1 MQKIKIFKAGKHT
14 SMEGDTIDYTPEM
27 LQACVASYSEN
38 LHQAPLVLGHPKH
51 DDPAY
56 GWVDKLELDKDNNL
70 IAYVKNVD
78 ASFAESVN
86 QGKHNKVSPCFYLP
100 DSPQNPKKGTLYLR
114 HVGFLGGQVPAIKG
128 LGSVQ
133 FAENENGTAS
143 FAENFDKPNE
153 QKNDDAKVNFQTALS
168 FLQKYLKDDPS
179 QLDSVLSQLS
189 IQKDDGKNAE
199 KSEREQALEKELV
212 ELRKKVAD
220 EKKAQQ
226 TSEIQNFAE
235 QLVKSGQLPP
245 KLKTQVIEVMTVGTA
260 HTASFSEGGEQSLT
274 DALKKLLSELPKNAS
289 FAEFNKGNRATEDKD
304 SPLVADAKRR
314 AKETQY

>member
-56 GWVDKLELDKDNNL
+56 GWVEKLELDKDNVL
-70 IAYVKNVD
+70 WVYAKQVD

-86 QGKHNKVSPCFYLP
+86 AGKHNKVSPCFYLP

-114 HVGFLGGQVPAIKG
+114 HVGFLGGQVPAVKG

-143 FAENFDKPNE
+143 FSEPFDSKA
-153 QKNDDAKVNFQTALS
+153 NDDKSSKIDFAGALA
-168 FLQKYLKDDPS
+168 FLQSYIKDNPS
-179 QLDSVLSQLS
+179 QMDSVLSQLNT
-189 IQKDDGKNAE
+189 QKDDGKNAE
-199 KSEREQALEKELV
+199 KSEREQALEKELA

-235 QLVKSGQLPP
+235 SLVKSGQLPP
-245 KLKTQVIEVMTVGTA
+245 KLKTQVVEVMTAGTS

-289 FAEFNKGNRATEDKD
+289 FAEFNKGNRDTSTPEN
-304 SPLVADAKRR
+304 PLIKDAKSRNP
-314 AKETQY
+314 QS

>member
-1 MQKIKIFKAGKHT
+1 
-14 SMEGDTIDYTPEM
+14 MEGDTIDYTPEM

-56 GWVDKLELDKDNNL
+56 GWVEKLELDKDNVL
-70 IAYVKNVD
+70 WAYAKQVD

-86 QGKHNKVSPCFYLP
+86 AGRYNKVSASFYLP

-114 HVGFLGGQVPAIKG
+114 HLGFLDGQVQGIKG

-143 FAENFDKPNE
+143 FAETFDNKI
-153 QKNDDAKVNFQTALS
+153 NDDKSSKIDFATALS
-168 FLQKYLKDDPS
+168 FLQKYIKDDPS
-179 QLDSVLSQLS
+179 QLDSVLSQLTA
-189 IQKDDGKNAE
+189 QKDSSQNAE
-199 KSEREQALEKELV
+199 KSEREKALEQQLAD
-212 ELRKKVAD
+212 LQKKIND
-220 EKKAQQ
+220 EKTAKQK
-226 TSEIQNFAE
+226 SEIQDFAE
-235 QLVKSGQLPP
+235 GLVKSGQLPP
-245 KLKTQVIEVMTVGTA
+245 KLKTQVMEVLTVGTA

-289 FAEFNKGNRATEDKD
+289 FGEFDKKNRSTD
-304 SPLVADAKRR
+304 SKESPIVADAKRR
-314 AKETQY
+314 AELAKQ

>member
-1 MQKIKIFKAGKHT
+1 MNKIKIFKAGKHT
-14 SMEGDTIDYTPEM
+14 SMEGDTIDYTPQM

-56 GWVDKLELDKDNNL
+56 GWVEKLELDKDNVL
-70 IAYVKNVD
+70 WAYAKQVD

-86 QGKHNKVSPCFYLP
+86 QGKHNKVSPSFYLP
-100 DSPQNPKKGTLYLR
+100 DSPQNPSKGNLYLR
-114 HVGFLGGQVPAIKG
+114 HVGFLGGQVPAVKG

-143 FAENFDKPNE
+143 FSETFDNKTS
-153 QKNDDAKVNFQTALS
+153 DDKSSKIDFATALS
-168 FLQKYLKDDPS
+168 FLQKYIKDDPS
-179 QLDSVLSQLS
+179 QLDSVLSQLNA
-189 IQKDDGKNAE
+189 QKNNAKDAE
-199 KSEREQALEKELV
+199 KSEREKALEQQLAD
-212 ELRKKVAD
+212 LQKKIAD

-226 TSEIQNFAE
+226 ASEIQDFAE
-235 QLVKSGQLPP
+235 SLVKSGQLPP
-245 KLKTQVIEVMTVGTA
+245 KLKAQTVEVLTAGTA

-289 FAEFNKGNRATEDKD
+289 FGEFDKKKRQEKPNTN
-304 SPLVADAKRR
+304 PLIADAEQRK
-314 AKETQY
+314 K

>member
-1 MQKIKIFKAGKHT
+1 MNKIKIFKAGKHT

-56 GWVDKLELDKDNNL
+56 GWVEKLELDKDNNL
-70 IAYVKNVD
+70 LAYVKNVD

-86 QGKHNKVSPCFYLP
+86 AGKHNKVSASFYLP

-114 HVGFLGGQVPAIKG
+114 HVGFLGGQVPAVKG

-143 FAENFDKPNE
+143 FAENLEKPTE
-153 QKNDDAKVNFQTALS
+153 QKNDNTSINLESSVA
-168 FLQKYLKDDPS
+168 FLQKYFKDNPANV
-179 QLDSVLSQLS
+179 DSVLSQLTT
-189 IQKDDGKNAE
+189 QKDNAKDAE
-199 KSEREQALEKELV
+199 KSEREKALEQQLAD
-212 ELRKKVAD
+212 LQKKIAD
-220 EKKAQQ
+220 EKTAKQK
-226 TSEIQNFAE
+226 SEIQDFAE
-235 QLVKSGQLPP
+235 GLVKSGQLPP
-245 KLKTQVIEVMTVGTA
+245 KLKTQVMEVLTAGTA

-274 DALKKLLSELPKNAS
+274 DVLKKLLSELPKNAS
-289 FAEFNKGNRATEDKD
+289 FGEFNKGNRNTDSKE
-304 SPLVADAKRR
+304 SPLIADAKRR

>member
-1 MQKIKIFKAGKHT
+1 MMNKIKIFKAGKHT

-27 LQACVASYSEN
+27 LQACVACYAEN
-38 LHQAPLVLGHPKH
+38 VHQAPLVLGHPKH

-56 GWVDKLELDKDNNL
+56 GWVEKLELDKDNVL
-70 IAYVKNVD
+70 WAYAKQVD

-86 QGKHNKVSPCFYLP
+86 AGKHNKVSASFYLP
-100 DSPQNPKKGTLYLR
+100 DSPQNPVKGSLYLR
-114 HVGFLGGQVPAIKG
+114 HVGFLGGQVPAVKG

-143 FAENFDKPNE
+143 FAETFDNKT
-153 QKNDDAKVNFQTALS
+153 NDDKSSKIDFATALS
-168 FLQKYLKDDPS
+168 FLQSYLKDNPS
-179 QLDSVLSQLS
+179 QAESVLSQLTA
-189 IQKDDGKNAE
+189 QKDSSQNAE
-199 KSEREQALEKELV
+199 KSEREKALEQQLAD
-212 ELRKKVAD
+212 LQKKIND

-226 TSEIQNFAE
+226 ASEIQDFAE

-245 KLKTQVIEVMTVGTA
+245 KLKTQVVEVLTVGTA

-289 FAEFNKGNRATEDKD
+289 FGEFDKKNRQEKTNIN
-304 SPLVADAKRR
+304 PLIADAEKR
-314 AKETQY
+314 K

>member
-1 MQKIKIFKAGKHT
+1 MNKIKIFKAGKHT

-56 GWVDKLELDKDNNL
+56 GWVDKLELDKDNTL
-70 IAYVKNVD
+70 WAYVKQVD

-86 QGKHNKVSPCFYLP
+86 AGRYNKVSASFYLP
-100 DSPQNPKKGTLYLR
+100 DSPQNPVKGSLYLR
-114 HVGFLGGQVPAIKG
+114 HLGFLGGQVQGIKG

-143 FAENFDKPNE
+143 FSETFDNKTS
-153 QKNDDAKVNFQTALS
+153 DDKSSKIDFATALS
-168 FLQKYLKDDPS
+168 FLQKYIKDDPS
-179 QLDSVLSQLS
+179 QLDSVLSRLNA
-189 IQKDDGKNAE
+189 QKNNAKDAE
-199 KSEREQALEKELV
+199 KSEREKALEQQLAD
-212 ELRKKVAD
+212 LQKKIAD

-226 TSEIQNFAE
+226 ASEIQDFAE

-245 KLKTQVIEVMTVGTA
+245 KLKTQVVEVMTAGTA
-260 HTASFSEGGEQSLT
+260 HTASFSEGGEQSFT
-274 DALKKLLSELPKNAS
+274 DALKKLLSELPQNAS
-289 FAEFNKGNRATEDKD
+289 FAEFDKKNRQEKTNIN
-304 SPLVADAKRR
+304 PLIADAEKR
-314 AKETQY
+314 K